1 MQHVPGVNR
10 IAVLRA
16 NALGDYLQSLP
27 ALESLRAA
35 YPEAEIV
42 LLGAPW
48 HAQTLTGRPGPID
61 RVLVVPAV
69 EGIREPVP
77 DDPVPAD
84 QLTEFLEKARGEGFD
99 LALQIHG
106 GGRNSNPFVTKLGAR
121 VTAGLR
127 AAEAPPLD
135 RTVPYR
141 FYQPEVFRY
150 LEVVGLVGAPPVA
163 YRPQFALLP
172 NDRTEAARVAAPD
185 GTRRAVVHPGASDT
199 RRRWPAERFAQ
210 VATFLAEQGLEVL
223 VTGTPSE
230 RDLVA
235 EVCAAAGSG
244 VRPVVGELTIGGLA
258 ALLDDAAVVMSND
271 TGPLHLAA
279 AMATPTVGLFWVGNM
294 INFSEPERTRF
305 RPLISWV
312 IHCPR
317 CGADCT
323 RDLYP
328 ERGGGS
334 GCAHRDSFMA
344 DIPVAE
350 AVAELRELIEA
361 DR

>member
-1 MQHVPGVNR
+1 MQYVPGVNR

-84 QLTEFLEKARGEGFD
+84 QLTEFLDKARAEGFD

-127 AAEAPPLD
+127 AADAPPLD

-150 LEVVGLVGAPPVA
+150 LEVTELVGAPAVA
-163 YRPQFALLP
+163 YRPRFALLP
-172 NDRTEAARVAAPD
+172 TDRTEAARVAPD
-185 GTRRAVVHPGASDT
+185 GIRCAVVHPGASDS
-199 RRRWPAERFAQ
+199 RRRWPAERFSQ
-210 VATFLAEQGLEVL
+210 VATFLTGQGMEVL
-223 VTGTPSE
+223 VTGTPAE

-235 EVCAAAGSG
+235 EVVAGAGSG
-244 VRPVVGELTIGGLA
+244 VHPVVGELTIGGLG
-258 ALLDDAAVVMSND
+258 ALLAHAAVIMSND

-279 AMATPTVGLFWVGNM
+279 AVGTPAVGLFWVGNM

-350 AVAELRELIEA
+350 VVAELGELIEA
-361 DR
+361 IR